1 MYSEEDDQ
9 RGDSKIRN
17 KGGNVR
23 LDDWDIGL
31 ARRYI
36 RPYFGSHKLSLH
48 EDYSNPYGR
57 DFFITFLGLMLYI
70 VVVWR

>member
-1 MYSEEDDQ
+1 M
-9 RGDSKIRN
+9 
-17 KGGNVR
+17 R